1 MNIFEYFEVQLGR
14 APNDETL
21 KELPVDSG
29 CGDDCKSAIDNAH
42 ALIAAIDAAH
52 GLIKHIDNAFGD
64 HEPDLK
70 ANVRYTAERVV
81 QCYWRG

>member
-1 MNIFEYFEVQLGR
+1 MNIFEYFEQQLGR

-29 CGDDCKSAIDNAH
+29 CGDDCKAAIDSAH
-42 ALIAAIDAAH
+42 ALI
-52 GLIKHIDNAFGD
+52 GHIDNAFGD
-64 HEPDLK
+64 DEPDLK